1 MCRPAWA
8 RARIEARRSEE
19 PEEFEEPEGFEGP
32 EESEEPE
39 GPVREGAVGPV
50 RLRAR
55 LVDAAWP
62 PRP

>member
-19 PEEFEEPEGFEGP
+19 PEGFEGP
-32 EESEEPE
+32 EEPEE
-39 GPVREGAVGPV
+39 PVREGAVGPV